1 MNVLDHYTI
10 VPKRYKGSYPLDL
23 SVLSYRISIVPHSS
37 NIPKIMYWA
46 RYCVRTL
53 PGSGFLS
60 LVSKLRSCALSL
72 LPFIIH
78 TIAASLAI
86 YIAIAI
92 IVVIAIFHPL
102 LLPPSAN
109 PRLLPSTPPAH
120 SSVVTTAFCSP
131 ITTISTSPFF
141 LPCHYCCLAAIFLPS
156 SSVPVA
162 TCHCHLPFSSH
173 YSHLYAVNPSATM
186 LPCIVALPLLPPSY
200 TLLCVALASVVIVPF
215 LPSPTL
221 AVDTPH
227 QTLFLHC
234 CCCLL
239 YLFLLLAASHPISC
253 LQLMLSLSSLTA
265 NMPTALPLLP
275 PTTTSRAIAL
285 PPSLILLLPPL
296 PSPFF
301 PYTATIFMLLTL
313 LS

>member
-1 MNVLDHYTI
+1 
-10 VPKRYKGSYPLDL
+10 
-23 SVLSYRISIVPHSS
+23 
-37 NIPKIMYWA
+37 
-46 RYCVRTL
+46 
-53 PGSGFLS
+53 FLS

-234 CCCLL
+234 FAFSPCCRRPLLLLTSLLLFPYCHQPLPATSLPFLVIATTATFHFFPLPQSCLYRNRLYRSRTLLRRSCTLL
-239 YLFLLLAASHPISC
+239 YSRCALLNLFP
-253 LQLMLSLSSLTA
+253 
-265 NMPTALPLLP
+265 LP
-275 PTTTSRAIAL
+275 
-285 PPSLILLLPPL
+285 LPPL
-296 PSPFF
+296 LSLPLPRGLRASWLP
-301 PYTATIFMLLTL
+301 PLLL
-313 LS
+313 GCSARVSSRGA